1 MGDDLKQILARL
13 PKLTLPELT
22 QVKSRLSFLTGTEA
36 KPKQQD
42 WLLEGF
48 ARELLRRGLWAS
60 SGALPARVFPADWA
74 AKAEVVRTHLLKG
87 YNGNKPRAVEL
98 VALGALAGQVLSDYL
113 VRAQV
118 PLSPKTLLGAVE
130 KVPLALEYAFPG
142 YWAAGLLG
150 FCIKSYGE

>member
-13 PKLTLPELT
+13 PKLTLPELA
-22 QVKSRLSFLTGTEA
+22 QVKSRLSFLSGAEV

-48 ARELLRRGLWAS
+48 TRELRRRGLWAS
-60 SGALPARVFPADWA
+60 SGALPVKAFPTDWT
-74 AKAEVVRTHLLKG
+74 AKTEIVRTHLLKG

-98 VALGALAGQVLSDYL
+98 VALGTLAGQVLADYL
-113 VRAQV
+113 VKVQV

-142 YWAAGLLG
+142 YWTAGLLG